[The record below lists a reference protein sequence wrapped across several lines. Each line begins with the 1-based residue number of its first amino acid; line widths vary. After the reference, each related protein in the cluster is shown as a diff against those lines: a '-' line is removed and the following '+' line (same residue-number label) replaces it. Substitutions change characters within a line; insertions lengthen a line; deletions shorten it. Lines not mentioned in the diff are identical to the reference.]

1 MKKFLFVFITLLMA
15 ASALNAQVSEIF
27 VKDGY
32 AIGGYDPVA
41 FFTESKPVKG
51 AESISI
57 TWKNAKWLFST
68 QKHADMFKA
77 NPEKYAPQYGGY
89 CAYGCSRGYKAK
101 TEADAFT
108 ISDGKLYFNYN
119 IKTRAEWLKD
129 TKAYIEKADAEW
141 EKIKEKN

>member
-1 MKKFLFVFITLLMA
+1 MKKFFFVVITLCIT

-57 TWKNAKWLFST
+57 IWRNAKWLFST